1 MLLYTVRF
9 LCSVV
14 AAFNRLLR
22 ALRKAMAA
30 VLCSPPVSVPT
41 ASSPLSMRRTTT
53 KVHPIVSVA
62 VGGGDDQRACKDHQ
76 LFAPAVDAFAP
87 CNGSA
92 AVVVEQVESTKKAA
106 RRRPSMLVIPVVPE
120 AGEAPAGWGVVVAE
134 KEAEV
139 EVEGEGFRLASRRGA
154 RHPMEDAYCA
164 INHKIC
170 AESHL
175 AFYGVYDGHGGRAAV
190 DFVSERLGK
199 SVVAAV
205 LATTTT
211 MEAQESATGS
221 SSSVDATAA
230 AIRSAYLATDI
241 EFLGQGV
248 RGGSCAATA
257 LVKGGD
263 LYVANLG
270 DCRAVVSRDGT
281 ATALTSDHTA
291 ARGDERARIESSGGY
306 VSCGNNGVWRV
317 QDCLAVSRAFGD
329 AGLKRWVIS
338 EPEITRLPL
347 TAGCEFL
354 VLASDGL
361 WNKVSNQE
369 AVDAVSR
376 SSAGRGNSCKDLVDM
391 ARSRGSRDDITVMV
405 VDLKR
410 FT

>member
-1 MLLYTVRF
+1 MLLYTVQF

-14 AAFNRLLR
+14 AAFTRLVR

-30 VLCSPPVSVPT
+30 VLCSPPVSVPAAST
-41 ASSPLSMRRTTT
+41 ASSPLSLRRT
-53 KVHPIVSVA
+53 KVHPILSVA
-62 VGGGDDQRACKDHQ
+62 VGDASKEQQ

-87 CNGSA
+87 CNGSGG
-92 AVVVEQVESTKKAA
+92 VVEQIESTKKAA

-120 AGEAPAGWGVVVAE
+120 AGEA
-134 KEAEV
+134 
-139 EVEGEGFRLASRRGA
+139 
-154 RHPMEDAYCA
+154 
-164 INHKIC
+164 
-170 AESHL
+170 
-175 AFYGVYDGHGGRAAV
+175 FYGVYDGHGGRAAV
-190 DFVSERLGK
+190 DLVSERLGK
-199 SVVAAV
+199 NVVAAV
-205 LATTTT
+205 LATTEPQ
-211 MEAQESATGS
+211 EAAEAA

-230 AIRSAYLATDI
+230 AIRAAYLATDS
-241 EFLGQGV
+241 EFLGQGL

-257 LVKGGD
+257 LVNGSD

-270 DCRAVVSRDGT
+270 DCRAVMSHDGV

-306 VSCGNNGVWRV
+306 VSCGSNGVWRV

-329 AGLKRWVIS
+329 ASLKRWVIS
-338 EPEITRLPL
+338 EPEITRHTL

-369 AVDAVSR
+369 AVDAVSKSNNAGR
-376 SSAGRGNSCKDLVDM
+376 SSAGCCKELVDM

-410 FT
+410 FPYRRMK